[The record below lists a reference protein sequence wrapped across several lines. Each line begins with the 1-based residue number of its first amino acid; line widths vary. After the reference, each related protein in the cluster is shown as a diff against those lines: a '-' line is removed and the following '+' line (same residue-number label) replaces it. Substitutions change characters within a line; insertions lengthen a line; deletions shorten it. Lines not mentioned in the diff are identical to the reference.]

1 MAGEGCEDGICE
13 HSVLSATLQKGRS
26 SFRRLCEGEIGGDL
40 IDVQPKLDMSRADFE
55 VLPAFGVVL
64 SAIVCCSHDFL
75 FS

>member
-1 MAGEGCEDGICE
+1 MRRRHLRTFSSFGDFAEGPI
-13 HSVLSATLQKGRS
+13 VLSEVVRGR
-26 SFRRLCEGEIGGDL
+26 GEIGGDL

-64 SAIVCCSHDFL
+64 SAIVCCSQDFL